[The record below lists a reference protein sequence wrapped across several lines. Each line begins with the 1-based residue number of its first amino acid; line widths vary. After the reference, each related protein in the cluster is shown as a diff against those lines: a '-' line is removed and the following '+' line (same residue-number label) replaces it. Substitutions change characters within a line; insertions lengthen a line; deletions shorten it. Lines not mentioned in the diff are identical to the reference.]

1 MKGQRLSLLALV
13 ALLLL
18 SCLPAPESTL
28 PTLEDSYNPIFRVTV
43 RQVEGRWFF
52 FQDGQKGNPVLD
64 LKPFTTVLQLKPGI
78 VLMKAVRGRAGE
90 DEYGNV
96 VGTYGDGYA
105 AVTKQNAG
113 YFFDG
118 TKNPEEALKYAAL
131 LQNSLGLSLYG
142 NAYAEITSGWQFWTT
157 VLLPPWR
164 LVRRPPV
171 SSSTVVTGPNYYVVK
186 RLYKLTIGQQKVMYA
201 ESRVFFNGKFEEA
214 GVFQVAKGPQGP
226 VP

>member
-1 MKGQRLSLLALV
+1 
-13 ALLLL
+13 
-18 SCLPAPESTL
+18 
-28 PTLEDSYNPIFRVTV
+28 
-43 RQVEGRWFF
+43 
-52 FQDGQKGNPVLD
+52 
-64 LKPFTTVLQLKPGI
+64 
-78 VLMKAVRGRAGE
+78 MKAVRGQAGG
-90 DEYGNV
+90 DEYGSV

-105 AVTKQNAG
+105 IVTKQNAG

-118 TKNPEEALKYAAL
+118 IESQEEALRYAAL

-142 NAYAEITSGWQFWTT
+142 TAYTEITSGWEFWTT

-164 LVRRPPV
+164 LIRRPPV

-201 ESRVFFNGKFEEA
+201 ESRVFFNGKFEET

>member
-1 MKGQRLSLLALV
+1 
-13 ALLLL
+13 
-18 SCLPAPESTL
+18 
-28 PTLEDSYNPIFRVTV
+28 
-43 RQVEGRWFF
+43 
-52 FQDGQKGNPVLD
+52 
-64 LKPFTTVLQLKPGI
+64 
-78 VLMKAVRGRAGE
+78 MKAVRGRAGG
-90 DEYGNV
+90 DEYGSV

-118 TKNPEEALKYAAL
+118 IKSPEEALKYAAL

-142 NAYAEITSGWQFWTT
+142 TAYTEITSDWQFWTT

-214 GVFQVAKGPQGP
+214 AVFQVARGPQGP